1 MEKNCY
7 CCKKIV
13 YLCDCCGKNAGYSLK
28 KEGKFCSKI
37 CEKKG
42 AKKILKKES
51 KIFCGDLACSLEYN
65 LMFCIQKISLLRDFK
80 KDFFNY
86 KFEKDVLQN
95 YGTNSYYFKKNHN
108 IFRFSDHFSKHEILR
123 TFFDYKHQDF
133 YFKIC
138 EVSFYDATLY
148 EFVSQNRFDFVI
160 PNLTLDNIETKI
172 LEIKDFFKKENLI
185 INN

>member
-42 AKKILKKES
+42 AKNIKKES

-172 LEIKDFFKKENLI
+172 LEIKNFFKKENLI

>member
-1 MEKNCY
+1 METNCY

-42 AKKILKKES
+42 AKNIKKES
-51 KIFCGDLACSLEYN
+51 KIFCSY
-65 LMFCIQKISLLRDFK
+65 FCEQKISLLADFK
-80 KDFFNY
+80 KDFFKY
-86 KFEKDVLQN
+86 DLKKDVLQN
-95 YGTNSYYFKKNHN
+95 YNTNSYYFKKNHN

-138 EVSFYDATLY
+138 EVSLALKNYD
-148 EFVSQNRFDFVI
+148 ENGSFFVSQNRFDFVI
-160 PNLTLDNIETKI
+160 PYLTLDNIETKI

-185 INN
+185 LTKI